1 MGSTTRALRR
11 IQKEITDLNAN
22 PVDGV
27 SYEPAED
34 NLFNWKC
41 SIKGASDSPYKG
53 GTFHFKLAIPED
65 YPFKPPAAWY
75 FSCGCTRL
83 FTKVPGNIHYE
94 DLPSRNQRGRQ
105 YMRAHSERSVETI
118 DYSCYRLGNRICG
131 HATILTDIYQVLSV
145 IQEKVNNPSA
155 DDPFEPE
162 IAAQL
167 KNDKAAFLATARDW
181 TKKHA

>member
-1 MGSTTRALRR
+1 MASTTRALRR
-11 IQKEITDLNAN
+11 IQKEIADLNAN

-53 GTFHFKLAIPED
+53 GTFHFKLVIPED
-65 YPFKPPAAWY
+65 YPFKPPAV
-75 FSCGCTRL
+75 T
-83 FTKVPGNIHYE
+83 FTTKIYHPGINEEGSICVPILR
-94 DLPSRNQRGRQ
+94 DQWKPSI
-105 YMRAHSERSVETI
+105 T
-118 DYSCYRLGNRICG
+118 L
-131 HATILTDIYQVLSV
+131 ATVLSV